1 VKKNNIR
8 MIIPVRVHPM
18 EYWDNGHM
26 TNYQKWTKM
35 KVVALNYS
43 FQNQLEFSSKVLLLW
58 RYERKDFQKRPVFI
72 YFAFFSMKTTANNM
86 ISTHLE
92 S

>member
-1 VKKNNIR
+1 
-8 MIIPVRVHPM
+8 MG
-18 EYWDNGHM
+18 YLDNGHM
-26 TNYQKWTKM
+26 TNYQKWTKT

-43 FQNQLEFSSKVLLLW
+43 FQNQLEFCPKVLPLW
-58 RYERKDFQKRPVFI
+58 RYEVKDFQKRPVFFF
-72 YFAFFSMKTTANNM
+72 FAFFSMKTTANNM